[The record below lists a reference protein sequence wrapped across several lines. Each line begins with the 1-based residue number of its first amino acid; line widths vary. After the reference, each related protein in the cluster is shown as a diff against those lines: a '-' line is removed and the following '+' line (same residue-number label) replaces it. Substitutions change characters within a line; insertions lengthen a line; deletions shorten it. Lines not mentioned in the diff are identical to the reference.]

1 MVFKSNVNIENKD
14 ITDNHYLLIFISKVL
29 PMVALQG
36 GFIIIPLS
44 DKMCITFQHLSV
56 FLICLMSC
64 IWSRSF
70 KRNDFMF
77 YLGIIIHKTRIVYY
91 QMKPAKLILCRYT
104 LSVFTHSN
112 CQCLSTYACLSVCLP
127 VSMYVCL
134 PVYQSVC
141 LSVKSPS
148 LHTRLSIITLWVY
161 LSVSLLVLYH
171 IILYVIICDN

>member
-64 IWSRSF
+64 I
-70 KRNDFMF
+70 
-77 YLGIIIHKTRIVYY
+77 
-91 QMKPAKLILCRYT
+91 
-104 LSVFTHSN
+104 
-112 CQCLSTYACLSVCLP
+112 
-127 VSMYVCL
+127 
-134 PVYQSVC
+134 
-141 LSVKSPS
+141 
-148 LHTRLSIITLWVY
+148 
-161 LSVSLLVLYH
+161 
-171 IILYVIICDN
+171 